1 MSNTFDDRDQDSLD
15 TLQRDDSSAP
25 PPSGCRN
32 FALGC
37 GCAAGALLLV
47 VVAIGAWIA
56 MNWKTVVADGAKK
69 VAADAVAKSKL
80 SADDKDRVLK
90 RINQLADDFKGGKV
104 STEQLAKVMEQI
116 AKSPLLPLGLL
127 MAADEMYVKP
137 SGLSDD
143 DKEAG
148 RRTLQRFARGAFE
161 KSIPDSDLKDVMK
174 LLTEKQPDGND
185 KLKERL
191 TDVELQAFLKK
202 AQEKADAANVPDEP
216 FEVSIADELDK
227 AIDKVLKPEP

>member
-1 MSNTFDDRDQDSLD
+1 MSNTLDDRDHDSLD
-15 TLQRDDSSAP
+15 TLQHDDSSAR

-32 FALGC
+32 FAVGC

-47 VVAIGAWIA
+47 FVVIGAWIA

-161 KSIPDSDLKDVMK
+161 KSIPDSDLQEVMK
-174 LLTEKQPDGND
+174 LLTEKQPNGTD
-185 KLKERL
+185 KLNERP
-191 TDVELQAFLKK
+191 TDVELQAFLKM
-202 AQEKADAANVPDEP
+202 AQEKADAGDVPDEP

-227 AIDKVLKPEP
+227 AIDKVLKP

>member
-1 MSNTFDDRDQDSLD
+1 M
-15 TLQRDDSSAP
+15 
-25 PPSGCRN
+25 
-32 FALGC
+32 
-37 GCAAGALLLV
+37 V
-47 VVAIGAWIA
+47 VVVVGAWIA

-161 KSIPDSDLKDVMK
+161 KSIPENDTQEVMK
-174 LLTEKQPDGND
+174 LVMNHQPDGSEQ
-185 KLKERL
+185 LKERL
-191 TDVELQAFLKK
+191 TDDELKAFLEK
-202 AQEKADAANVPDEP
+202 AKEKADAASVPDEP
-216 FEVSIADELDK
+216 FEVNIADELEK
-227 AIDKVLKPEP
+227 AIDKAINP

>member
-1 MSNTFDDRDQDSLD
+1 MSNTLDDRDQDSRE
-15 TLQRDDSSAP
+15 TLQHDDSSAP

-32 FALGC
+32 FAVGC
-37 GCAAGALLLV
+37 GCALGCLLLV
-47 VVAIGAWIA
+47 VAAIGVWVA
-56 MNWKTVVADGAKK
+56 MNWKVWVADGSKK

-90 RINQLADDFKGGKV
+90 RINQLADDFKDGTV
-104 STEQLAKVMEQI
+104 STEQLGNVMKEI
-116 AKSPLLPLGLL
+116 AQSPLLPLGLL

-161 KSIPDSDLKDVMK
+161 KSIPEKELQEVMK
-174 LLTEKQPDGND
+174 LLTEKQPNGTD

-191 TDVELQAFLKK
+191 TDAELEAFLAKTK
-202 AQEKADAANVPDEP
+202 EKADAADVPDEP

-227 AIDKVLKPEP
+227 AIDKVLKP